1 MEVAI
6 FMCASVILKP
16 GIGLLYTYI
25 CGDASDVER
34 DESWNISQGIVSLM
48 ALAAVVLWVVPG
60 EDIYGVNPA
69 FMLALVLI
77 LYAVYRTGAV
87 YGCGMA
93 AVAGSIVSVK
103 LNDSRWLMWMLL
115 VTLVMLIGRALT
127 GRRKVSASLFYVL
140 GCVLASVADGTVLW
154 NGSGRE
160 IAFYYINIAVPVVLF
175 ACIPGAL
182 LGAMDEETDPACLQ
196 AAAAEINRLTAC
208 KIEDM
213 ANVFRR
219 LDYTFAGSDEP
230 AISLG
235 QIGELVD
242 GFRRQ
247 IDLIGE
253 AREISDEKLLGQIR
267 SLGMDE
273 VRVTASMDSGNR
285 SRYYVAG
292 RTSGQGMVL
301 SRQVADVLSGY
312 FRKNIRAG
320 MDSPSL
326 FFDEYRSAVYEEA
339 ARYKGRYHVR
349 RIKKYGSPVSGDN
362 FSVKEYED
370 GRLVMMLSDGMGS
383 GSLASC
389 ESCMMLDTM
398 EELLEAGFAPEYS
411 IAFANRC
418 MSRRNK
424 GRIFTTFDMVVID
437 MYDGTMRSFK
447 QGASVTYVIRPG
459 DDGNEVRQITSTT
472 LPVGVLDD
480 AECDMADVKL
490 AAGDAVVMVSDGLS
504 DMDVSDHM
512 QDVLK
517 GIRVG
522 DSRRM
527 VDDILGA
534 MIGQGDVSLRDDV
547 TVMAAVISGSEK
559 SSAA

>member
-1 MEVAI
+1 M
-6 FMCASVILKP
+6 
-16 GIGLLYTYI
+16 
-25 CGDASDVER
+25 
-34 DESWNISQGIVSLM
+34 
-48 ALAAVVLWVVPG
+48 
-60 EDIYGVNPA
+60 
-69 FMLALVLI
+69 
-77 LYAVYRTGAV
+77 
-87 YGCGMA
+87 
-93 AVAGSIVSVK
+93 
-103 LNDSRWLMWMLL
+103 
-115 VTLVMLIGRALT
+115 
-127 GRRKVSASLFYVL
+127 
-140 GCVLASVADGTVLW
+140 
-154 NGSGRE
+154 
-160 IAFYYINIAVPVVLF
+160 
-175 ACIPGAL
+175 
-182 LGAMDEETDPACLQ
+182 
-196 AAAAEINRLTAC
+196 
-208 KIEDM
+208 
-213 ANVFRR
+213 
-219 LDYTFAGSDEP
+219 
-230 AISLG
+230 G

-292 RTSGQGMVL
+292 KTSGQGMVL

-320 MDSPSL
+320 LDSPSL

-398 EELLEAGFAPEYS
+398 EELLEAGFTPEYS

>member
-1 MEVAI
+1 MDWDRVIYNGTVVNDDGMQRADIYIRDGRVA
-6 FMCASVILKP
+6 AVTSERLP
-16 GIGLLYTYI
+16 GTVGEAT
-25 CGDASDVER
+25 DASGRYILPGLIETHVHSR
-34 DESWNISQGIVSLM
+34 DGR
-48 ALAAVVLWVVPG
+48 LATG
-60 EDIYGVNPA
+60 EKED
-69 FMLALVLI
+69 F
-77 LYAVYRTGAV
+77 RSST
-87 YGCGMA
+87 
-93 AVAGSIVSVK
+93 
-103 LNDSRWLMWMLL
+103 
-115 VTLVMLIGRALT
+115 
-127 GRRKVSASLFYVL
+127 
-140 GCVLASVADGTVLW
+140 
-154 NGSGRE
+154 
-160 IAFYYINIAVPVVLF
+160 
-175 ACIPGAL
+175 
-182 LGAMDEETDPACLQ
+182 
-196 AAAAEINRLTAC
+196 AAAAATGITTVFEMPNCTPTIHSAESLRDLVSVIQPKAHADFC
-208 KIEDM
+208 VWGLALGD
-213 ANVFRR
+213 AN
-219 LDYTFAGSDEP
+219 
-230 AISLG
+230 
-235 QIGELVD
+235 
-242 GFRRQ
+242 
-247 IDLIGE
+247 
-253 AREISDEKLLGQIR
+253 
-267 SLGMDE
+267 
-273 VRVTASMDSGNR
+273 
-285 SRYYVAG
+285 
-292 RTSGQGMVL
+292 
-301 SRQVADVLSGY
+301 
-312 FRKNIRAG
+312 
-320 MDSPSL
+320 
-326 FFDEYRSAVYEEA
+326 
-339 ARYKGRYHVR
+339 
-349 RIKKYGSPVSGDN
+349 
-362 FSVKEYED
+362 
-370 GRLVMMLSDGMGS
+370 
-383 GSLASC
+383 LASLPALAEAGC
-389 ESCMMLDTM
+389 VAFKFFWGYAVDRRDNSLRSKEKQPLRTVMRRSFNPAVSVGVTM